1 MHNTDL
7 CQPVKGLA
15 ANTMSILSRVY
26 VKPVKGLAANTVRF
40 HAVHCPWWTKVELQK
55 PLWGQSPVSIVVPV
69 SQSCLVPELYL
80 SFHPVQRVYLR
91 GRKLHFWACA
101 LEPKPYLSLHNS
113 SNSWPY
119 LHSNSGGGSFAA
131 GCACLS
137 LSLTCPSCN

>member
-80 SFHPVQRVYLR
+80 
-91 GRKLHFWACA
+91 
-101 LEPKPYLSLHNS
+101 E
-113 SNSWPY
+113 
-119 LHSNSGGGSFAA
+119 GGSFTSGHAH
-131 GCACLS
+131 LS
-137 LSLTCPSCN
+137 LSLTCHSITPQTVGPTCTLIVGEEALLLGVLA